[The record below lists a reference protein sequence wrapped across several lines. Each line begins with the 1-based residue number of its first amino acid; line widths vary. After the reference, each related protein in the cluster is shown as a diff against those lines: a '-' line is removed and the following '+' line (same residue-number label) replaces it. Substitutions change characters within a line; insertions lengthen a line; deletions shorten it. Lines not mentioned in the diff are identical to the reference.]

1 MSKLLETATN
11 TSPEFAIHFQPH
23 GAILLDRK
31 SMFYFRL
38 SGRGTELAL
47 MLAKNNSVQKTA
59 RIWEILSKE
68 KVSEEELNNELDSH
82 PFTSAWKK
90 GLLNHPLMITGST
103 EYYLPISCTLQLTN
117 MCNLKCPFCY
127 ASSGKPYPDELS
139 SSQWIKVL
147 QKLASHGVADI
158 TITGGEAKLT
168 KNFLKII
175 ATASSLFT
183 NVNLFSNGLNWRDD
197 EIELISYLGNVS
209 VQISIDGNSSTHDK
223 LRGREGGFSESLK
236 NAERFAQSSV
246 PVLIA
251 MTVNQLNY
259 KEVYEVIE
267 KSVDVGAVVF
277 RAGQT
282 IPVGRASEYQ
292 DMTSEMK
299 EKVKQQLADA
309 KKRWSDQIII
319 IDWEDHHQNDSITD
333 FCTPGFLSWY
343 IRADGQVTPCQIE
356 DTSLG
361 HVLKNSMQEI
371 GSPERLMQAKRLAK
385 QCRCIGKI
393 ELPEA
398 DLPFTIQKEAEVKP

>member
-1 MSKLLETATN
+1 M
-11 TSPEFAIHFQPH
+11 
-23 GAILLDRK
+23 
-31 SMFYFRL
+31 
-38 SGRGTELAL
+38 
-47 MLAKNNSVQKTA
+47 
-59 RIWEILSKE
+59 
-68 KVSEEELNNELDSH
+68 
-82 PFTSAWKK
+82 
-90 GLLNHPLMITGST
+90 
-103 EYYLPISCTLQLTN
+103 
-117 MCNLKCPFCY
+117 
-127 ASSGKPYPDELS
+127 
-139 SSQWIKVL
+139 L

-197 EIELISYLGNVS
+197 EIELISHLGNVS

-267 KSVDVGAVVF
+267 KSVEVGAVVF

-309 KKRWSDQIII
+309 KKDGVIKSLLWIGKTTIKMIVLQI
-319 IDWEDHHQNDSITD
+319 SARRD
-333 FCTPGFLSWY
+333 FCHGIFVRMDKLHLVKLKIHPL
-343 IRADGQVTPCQIE
+343 E
-356 DTSLG
+356 TS
-361 HVLKNSMQEI
+361 
-371 GSPERLMQAKRLAK
+371 
-385 QCRCIGKI
+385 
-393 ELPEA
+393 
-398 DLPFTIQKEAEVKP
+398 